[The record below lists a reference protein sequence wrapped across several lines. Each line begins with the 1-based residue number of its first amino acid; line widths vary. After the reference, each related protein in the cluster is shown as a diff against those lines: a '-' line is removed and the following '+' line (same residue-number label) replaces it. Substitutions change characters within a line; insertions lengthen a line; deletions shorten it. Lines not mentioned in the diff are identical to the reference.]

1 MTDFTIG
8 TLVDTRKR
16 IIKSVIQKQLT
27 IKSAAQLLAL
37 TRQGVWKIVKRVEKG
52 GMTELNILGHKRGP
66 KLGALVWNKTS
77 DEIEKKVEDLWCS
90 YDVGVDTLTW
100 IVEDLAFIKL
110 SRSTVYRILLRRQLL
125 IKTNKPKHRKDYKY
139 YSKGFPGEEIQIDTT
154 EPFGKGKGIMI
165 TAIDDC
171 TRWTMADLYKQNTSL
186 NAANFVEKLYWQL
199 PFPIKSFRTDNGSEF
214 KKDFINVCKKLNIN
228 IIRNP
233 PHSPT
238 KNGKVERMH
247 QTIETECFWRLKINE
262 INDEIETKY
271 WLNRYLAY
279 YNHKRRHSGFAMH
292 LQTPLMKL
300 ENWLYTNL
308 NTLPDYREAD
318 VNETMIRYMLMKK
331 F

>member
-1 MTDFTIG
+1 MTDFTIE
-8 TLVDTRKR
+8 TLVNTRKR
-16 IIKSVIQKQLT
+16 IIKSVIQKQLS
-27 IKSAAQLLAL
+27 IKSAANLLGI
-37 TRQGVWKIVKRVEKG
+37 TRQGVWKIIKRVNKG
-52 GMTELNILGHKRGP
+52 GMTSLTLLGHKRGP
-66 KLGALVWNKTS
+66 RIGSKVWNRTS
-77 DEIEKKVEDLWCS
+77 EEKEKKVEDLWCS

-100 IVEDLAFIKL
+100 MVEDLAFIKL

-125 IKTNKPKHRKDYKY
+125 IKTNKPKGRKDYHY
-139 YSKGFPGEEIQIDTT
+139 YSKGFPGEEVQLDTT

-171 TRWTMADLYKQNTSL
+171 TRWAAADLYHQNTSL
-186 NAANFVEKLYWQL
+186 NAGLFVEKLYWQL
-199 PFPIKSFRTDNGSEF
+199 PFPVKSIRVDNGSEF
-214 KKDFINVCKKLNIN
+214 QKDFIKTCQRLGIN

-247 QTIETECFWRLKINE
+247 QTVETECFWRLEVNQVK
-262 INDEIETKY
+262 DETETKY

-308 NTLPDYREAD
+308 DTLPDYQEVD
-318 VNETMIRYMLMKK
+318 VNETMIRYIH
-331 F
+331 

>member
-1 MTDFTIG
+1 MTDFTIE

-16 IIKSVIQKQLT
+16 IIKSVIQKQLS
-27 IKSAAQLLAL
+27 IKSAANLLGI
-37 TRQGVWKIVKRVEKG
+37 TRQGVWKIIKRVNKG
-52 GMTELNILGHKRGP
+52 GMTNLTLLGHKRGP
-66 KLGALVWNKTS
+66 RIGSKVWNRTS
-77 DEIEKKVEDLWCS
+77 EEKEKKVEDLWCS

-100 IVEDLAFIKL
+100 MVEDLAFIKL

-125 IKTNKPKHRKDYKY
+125 IKTNKPKGRKDYHY
-139 YSKGFPGEEIQIDTT
+139 YSKGFPGEEVQLDTT

-171 TRWTMADLYKQNTSL
+171 TRWAAADLYHQNTSL
-186 NAANFVEKLYWQL
+186 NAGLFVEKLYWQL
-199 PFPIKSFRTDNGSEF
+199 PFAIKSIRVDNGSEF
-214 KKDFINVCKKLNIN
+214 QKDFIKTCQRLGIN

-247 QTIETECFWRLKINE
+247 QTVETECFWRLEVNQVK
-262 INDEIETKY
+262 DEIETKY

-308 NTLPDYREAD
+308 DTLPDYQEVD
-318 VNETMIRYMLMKK
+318 VNETMIRYKFKK
-331 F
+331 R